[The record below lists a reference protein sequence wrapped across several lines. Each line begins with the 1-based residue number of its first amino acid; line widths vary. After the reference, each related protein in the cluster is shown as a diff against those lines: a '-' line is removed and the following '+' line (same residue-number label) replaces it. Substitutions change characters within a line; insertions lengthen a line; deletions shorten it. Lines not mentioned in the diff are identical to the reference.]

1 MSTVG
6 ASSGNNPYANVQAL
20 LKRGQAQSSAAQ
32 GDAPSQTFTATSPQS
47 TSAPT
52 STPAAPAGGK
62 ASTSGGAF
70 PRFEPMTLQALLA
83 VQTTNR

>member
-1 MSTVG
+1 MSTIG

-20 LKRGQAQSSAAQ
+20 WKRGQAQSSAAQ
-32 GDAPSQTFTATSPQS
+32 GDAPSQTFTATGPQS
-47 TSAPT
+47 TTLPSSTTAAPT
-52 STPAAPAGGK
+52 GGK

-83 VQTTNR
+83 VQTTNK